1 LKISKPVLYT
11 LVFALL
17 FAGYVFLF
25 TGKKRP
31 LPVVSPTAP
40 HAAERTLAA
49 EQPTAGFE
57 VPKVDVSTMHVA
69 WRDDP
74 FVLPRSITDRKTGKP
89 QVVPKLVAIMEGK
102 KGRFAIIG
110 SEIVKKGDMVG
121 DEKVVEIGKDKVT
134 LVRDRVRKIL
144 SMEDTAQ

>member
-1 LKISKPVLYT
+1 LKVSKPVLYT
-11 LVFALL
+11 LVLAVL
-17 FAGYVFLF
+17 FAGYIFLF

-31 LPVVSPTAP
+31 IPAVPLAAP
-40 HAAERTLAA
+40 HTAQGTPAA
-49 EQPTAGFE
+49 QSTAGLE
-57 VPKVDVSTMHVA
+57 IPKVDVSTIHVA

-89 QVVPKLVAIMEGK
+89 QVVPKLVAIMEGE

-134 LVRDRVRKIL
+134 LIRDKARRTL
-144 SMEDTAQ
+144 SMEDTVQ